1 MFIVVESIVAS
12 PLSLAVER
20 RTEWWP
26 TEGAD
31 RGRMLRFIVVES
43 MAASCAPSVE
53 MRMEWCPTVEATA
66 CSSREWRLMLSV
78 ELWIPPFAPEASMST
93 LWEPTDLPAAESVE
107 GDSVPGGAGIPVE
120 FGVAWMGTA
129 RLPPTTVTLIVEL
142 LILRG
147 S

>member
-1 MFIVVESIVAS
+1 
-12 PLSLAVER
+12 
-20 RTEWWP
+20 
-26 TEGAD
+26 
-31 RGRMLRFIVVES
+31 MLR
-43 MAASCAPSVE
+43 
-53 MRMEWCPTVEATA
+53 
-66 CSSREWRLMLSV
+66 V
-78 ELWIPPFAPEASMST
+78 ELWIPPLAPDASIRT

-120 FGVAWMGTA
+120 LGLALTGSA